1 MSLEQSLP
9 VFNFVESLQ
18 FKVDSISR
26 EDFLPDSQ
34 CFVLYNVFD
43 QEECQQLIEQGEEF
57 GFLDLS
63 SSYEKSYRSN
73 QRIVHH
79 NQTFQEVLW
88 GRISDYVEDTIEMQ
102 GKHPTL
108 YSTYFT
114 DGIWGKDQLNEN
126 LRLCKY
132 HPGNFFKKHCDE
144 GYHPNPPSH
153 RSLKTCMI
161 YLNNEFEGGETV
173 FYFKDNEDNHR
184 ELRLHPSIGMCLIF
198 NQNILH
204 EGLLVQ
210 SGYKYFIRTDIL
222 FKKIHST
229 IDLQLNQEQW
239 EAVKCYQFALDAEQ
253 QGDQEE
259 ATKCYRRATKLFDD
273 IETLYNSLYG

>member
-1 MSLEQSLP
+1 
-9 VFNFVESLQ
+9 
-18 FKVDSISR
+18 
-26 EDFLPDSQ
+26 
-34 CFVLYNVFD
+34 
-43 QEECQQLIEQGEEF
+43 
-57 GFLDLS
+57 
-63 SSYEKSYRSN
+63 
-73 QRIVHH
+73 
-79 NQTFQEVLW
+79 
-88 GRISDYVEDTIEMQ
+88 
-102 GKHPTL
+102 
-108 YSTYFT
+108 
-114 DGIWGKDQLNEN
+114 
-126 LRLCKY
+126 
-132 HPGNFFKKHCDE
+132 
-144 GYHPNPPSH
+144 
-153 RSLKTCMI
+153 
-161 YLNNEFEGGETV
+161 
-173 FYFKDNEDNHR
+173 
-184 ELRLHPSIGMCLIF
+184 MCLIF